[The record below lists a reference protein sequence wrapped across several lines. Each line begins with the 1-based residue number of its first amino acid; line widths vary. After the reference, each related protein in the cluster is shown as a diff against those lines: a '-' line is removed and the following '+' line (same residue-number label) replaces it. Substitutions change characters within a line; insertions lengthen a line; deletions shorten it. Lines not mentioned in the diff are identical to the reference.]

1 MSEQEKKDKK
11 FSMIIT
17 TSIHG
22 LIILLLV
29 FLVAWRAPDPPI
41 EEYGIELNFGFEE
54 QGGGETERDNEAQVE
69 DTEQDTP
76 PNAEVETEQVE
87 TETQETDPVEEV
99 TEEVDPVDPVTE
111 AKEEVAPPKTEVEEI
126 TEEPPVEE
134 VKEDP
139 VITQEESEIKAE
151 EKKEVVEE
159 KKEEVAPPKKE
170 EVIEEKPPV
179 EEKKEE
185 VKPQPK
191 PKPTLDQRALMG
203 GKKTNSKTKETA
215 SNNQGIY
222 PDKKGN
228 QGDPEGNK
236 KTDGIN
242 PDGSDIGSVSYSL
255 DGWKWER
262 PPAEKDDSQI
272 DGTIKFAI
280 DVDDRGKVI
289 SVSISRGTTI
299 SDNTIVEFY
308 KKQVLKLSFIQ
319 TDASKAPAPISKGEV
334 TFVIKTN

>member
-11 FSMIIT
+11 FSMIMT
-17 TSIHG
+17 ASIHG

-41 EEYGIELNFGFEE
+41 EEYGIELNFGFQE
-54 QGGGETERDNEAQVE
+54 QGGGETERDTEAQVE
-69 DTEQDTP
+69 ETEQDNP
-76 PNAEVETEQVE
+76 PDAEVETEQTE
-87 TETQETDPVEEV
+87 TETQETEPVEEIP
-99 TEEVDPVDPVTE
+99 EEVVQPETE
-111 AKEEVAPPKTEVEEI
+111 AKEEVAPPVETKTEEKA
-126 TEEPPVEE
+126 EEPPVEE
-134 VKEDP
+134 IVEDP
-139 VITQEESEIKAE
+139 IITQEESEVKAE

-159 KKEEVAPPKKE
+159 KKEEATPPKK
-170 EVIEEKPPV
+170 VEEKVEPPV

-185 VKPQPK
+185 VKPKPK
-191 PKPTLDQRALMG
+191 PKPTLNQQALMG
-203 GKKTNSKTKETA
+203 GKKSNSKKKEAA
-215 SNNQGIY
+215 SNNQGKY

-262 PPAEKDDSQI
+262 PPTEKDDSQI
-272 DGTIKFAI
+272 DGIIKFSI
-280 DVDDRGKVI
+280 DVDDRGKVLNV
-289 SVSISRGTTI
+289 SVVPGTTI

-308 KKQVLKLSFIQ
+308 KKQVLKLSFTQ
-319 TDASKAPAPISKGEV
+319 TDNSKAPAPISKGEV

>member
-1 MSEQEKKDKK
+1 MSDQEKKDKK
-11 FSMIIT
+11 FSIIM
-17 TSIHG
+17 TSTVHG

-41 EEYGIELNFGFEE
+41 EEYGIELNFGFQE
-54 QGGGETERDNEAQVE
+54 QGGGDVERDTDAQLEETVE
-69 DTEQDTP
+69 DTP
-76 PNAEVETEQVE
+76 PDSEVDTEQ
-87 TETQETDPVEEV
+87 TETQ
-99 TEEVDPVDPVTE
+99 TEEVDPVE
-111 AKEEVAPPKTEVEEI
+111 
-126 TEEPPVEE
+126 
-134 VKEDP
+134 
-139 VITQEESEIKAE
+139 
-151 EKKEVVEE
+151 EVVEE
-159 KKEEVAPPKKE
+159 VVEAEPEVKEEVVPAKVETEETVEEPPTKEVIEDPITTKEESEVKVEEATPVKKEE
-170 EVIEEKPPV
+170 EVVEKPPV

-185 VKPQPK
+185 VQPK
-191 PKPTLDQRALMG
+191 PKPKPVVDQRALMG
-203 GKKTNSKTKETA
+203 GKKKESDSKEAA
-215 SNNQGIY
+215 SNNQGTY

-262 PPAEKDDSQI
+262 PPTEKDDSQI
-272 DGTIKFAI
+272 DGVIRFGI
-280 DVDDRGKVI
+280 DVDDRGKVLTV
-289 SVSISRGTTI
+289 SVLPGTTI

-319 TDASKAPAPISKGEV
+319 TDGSKAPAPISKGEV

>member
-11 FSMIIT
+11 FSIVMT
-17 TSIHG
+17 ATVHG
-22 LIILLLV
+22 LIIMLLV
-29 FLVAWRAPDPPI
+29 FLVAWRAPDPPV
-41 EEYGIELNFGFEE
+41 EEYGIELNFGFQA
-54 QGGGETERDNEAQVE
+54 QGGGDLERDAEAQLEETVE
-69 DTEQDTP
+69 DTP
-76 PNAEVETEQVE
+76 PDAEVETEE
-87 TETQETDPVEEV
+87 TETQTEPTDPVEEV
-99 TEEVDPVDPVTE
+99 VEKVVEPEPEV
-111 AKEEVAPPKTEVEEI
+111 KEEVVPAKVETEKTPE
-126 TEEPPVEE
+126 TPPVEK
-134 VKEDP
+134 VVEDP
-139 VITQEESEIKAE
+139 ITTKEESEVKVE
-151 EKKEVVEE
+151 EVVPV
-159 KKEEVAPPKKE
+159 KKEEA
-170 EVIEEKPPV
+170 EEKPPV

-185 VKPQPK
+185 VKPKPV
-191 PKPTLDQRALMG
+191 PKPTLDERALMG
-203 GKKTNSKTKETA
+203 GKKKESDSKDAA
-215 SNNQGIY
+215 SNNQGLY

-272 DGTIKFAI
+272 DGIIRFGI
-280 DVDDRGKVI
+280 NVDDRGKVLEV
-289 SVSISRGTTI
+289 SVLPGTTI

-319 TDASKAPAPISKGEV
+319 TDGSKAPAPISKGEV

>member
-1 MSEQEKKDKK
+1 MSDQEKKDKK
-11 FSMIIT
+11 FSIIM
-17 TSIHG
+17 TSVVHG

-41 EEYGIELNFGFEE
+41 EEYGIELNFGFQE
-54 QGGGETERDNEAQVE
+54 QGGGDIERDTEAQLEETEE
-69 DTEQDTP
+69 DTP
-76 PNAEVETEQVE
+76 PDAEVETEQTE
-87 TETQETDPVEEV
+87 TETEETDPVEEV
-99 TEEVDPVDPVTE
+99 V
-111 AKEEVAPPKTEVEEI
+111 EEVAKPEPEV
-126 TEEPPVEE
+126 
-134 VKEDP
+134 
-139 VITQEESEIKAE
+139 
-151 EKKEVVEE
+151 KKEVVPAKVETQE
-159 KKEEVAPPKKE
+159 TVKDPPTE
-170 EVIEEKPPV
+170 EVIEDPITTKEESEVKVEEVTPVKKEEIKEEPPV

-185 VKPQPK
+185 VKPKPK
-191 PKPTLDQRALMG
+191 PKPVVDQRALMG
-203 GKKTNSKTKETA
+203 GKKKDSDSKEAA
-215 SNNQGIY
+215 SNNQGKY

-272 DGTIKFAI
+272 DGVIKFGI
-280 DVDDRGKVI
+280 DVDDRGKVLTV
-289 SVSISRGTTI
+289 SVLPGTTI

-319 TDASKAPAPISKGEV
+319 TDGSKAPAPISKGEV

>member
-11 FSMIIT
+11 FSIIM
-17 TSIHG
+17 TSVVHG
-22 LIILLLV
+22 LIIMLLI
-29 FLVAWRAPDPPI
+29 FLVAWRAPDPPV
-41 EEYGIELNFGFEE
+41 EEYGIELNFGFQE
-54 QGGGETERDNEAQVE
+54 QGGGDVERDAEAQIEETVE
-69 DTEQDTP
+69 DTP
-76 PNAEVETEQVE
+76 PDAEVETEQTE
-87 TETQETDPVEEV
+87 TEAEETDPVEEV
-99 TEEVDPVDPVTE
+99 VEEVVDPEPEKVEEVTPAKAEVEETVEEPPTEEV
-111 AKEEVAPPKTEVEEI
+111 I
-126 TEEPPVEE
+126 
-134 VKEDP
+134 EDP
-139 VITQEESEIKAE
+139 ITTKEESEVKVE
-151 EKKEVVEE
+151 EATPVKKEAE
-159 KKEEVAPPKKE
+159 
-170 EVIEEKPPV
+170 EEKPPV

-185 VKPQPK
+185 VKPKPVPK
-191 PKPTLDQRALMG
+191 PQLDQRALMG
-203 GKKTNSKTKETA
+203 GKKKDSDSKETA
-215 SNNQGIY
+215 SNNQGKY

-272 DGTIKFAI
+272 DGVIRFGI
-280 DVDDRGKVI
+280 DVDDRGKVLTV
-289 SVSISRGTTI
+289 SVLPGTTI

-319 TDASKAPAPISKGEV
+319 TDGSKAPAPISKGEV